1 MAASSASGI
10 DLETALADIDTILER
25 LVHEYGAPE
34 RLESRPPIDELIST
48 ILSQST
54 TDLNTDRAFDS
65 LTTRFNSWNDVADA
79 PTECVVD
86 AIRIGG
92 LANQKAPR
100 IQSVLH
106 TIRAERPDYDLRFL
120 ATIDPDEAAEWLTR
134 FPGVGP
140 KTAACV
146 LLFSLHQ
153 PVMPVDTHV
162 HRVSL
167 RLGLVPEGTS
177 AVRAQPMLE
186 RIIAPEDRYDAHLL
200 FIHHGRVTCIARRP
214 RCEQCTLAD
223 ICPSASLFLDN

>member
-1 MAASSASGI
+1 M
-10 DLETALADIDTILER
+10 ALAVIDTILDR
-25 LVHEYGAPE
+25 LEQEYGTPK
-34 RLESRPPIDELIST
+34 RLDSRPPIDELIST

-54 TDLNTDRAFDS
+54 TDSNTDRAFAS
-65 LTTRFNSWNDVADA
+65 LTSRFDSWDEVADA

-86 AIRIGG
+86 AIRVGG

-100 IQSVLH
+100 IQSVLRS
-106 TIRAERPDYDLRFL
+106 IRETRPDYDLSFL

-146 LLFSLHQ
+146 LLFSLKQ

-167 RLGLVPEGTS
+167 RLGLVPEGTN
-177 AVRAQPMLE
+177 AERAQKLLE
-186 RIIAPEDRYDAHLL
+186 AIIKPDDRYNAHLL
-200 FIHHGRVTCIARRP
+200 FILHGRVTCIARRP
-214 RCEQCTLAD
+214 RCEVCVLAD